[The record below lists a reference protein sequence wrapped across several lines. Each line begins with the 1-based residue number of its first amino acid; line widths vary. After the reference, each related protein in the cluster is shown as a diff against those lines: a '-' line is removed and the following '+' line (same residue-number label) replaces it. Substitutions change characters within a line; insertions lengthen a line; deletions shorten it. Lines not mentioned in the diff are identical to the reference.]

1 MIREL
6 TPRRSCFWRCAVA
19 AGRWEIPEEDDIV
32 GVAVVVVEFSF
43 RRSEV
48 GRRNFLMTVAA
59 VVAGRGSKGLQRLAA
74 PLSAA
79 AAQSSKTR
87 PAFRPVF
94 AEVTQPSRPN
104 WAAKLADSART

>member
-1 MIREL
+1 MTREL

-19 AGRWEIPEEDDIV
+19 AGRCDIPEEDDIV
-32 GVAVVVVEFSF
+32 AAVVVVVESSF

-48 GRRNFLMTVAA
+48 GRRSFLMTVAA
-59 VVAGRGSKGLQRLAA
+59 VVAGRGTEGLPRLAA

-87 PAFRPVF
+87 LAFRPVL

-104 WAAKLADSART
+104 WAAKLFDSART